1 MHFSLMAATFP
12 CMRKFLQA
20 FDLNMGAT
28 TKMDTGLEGTGTDG
42 SGNGSYHL
50 KSVDSAEV
58 RAQKPK
64 RGPTAQFRPELN
76 NTTITTITTR
86 NPLNTGSHL
95 TQVLRENRSIE
106 SDGSDRAII
115 RKTQQ
120 WDVQYERRDS

>member
-28 TKMDTGLEGTGTDG
+28 TKMDTGLEGTYG
-42 SGNGSYHL
+42 SGSDSYHL

-58 RAQKPK
+58 RVQKPK
-64 RGPTAQFRPELN
+64 RGRTAQFRPELN

-86 NPLNTGSHL
+86 NPMNTGSPL
-95 TQVLRENRSIE
+95 TQVPRENRSIE